1 MSETLK
7 EKNYALVEKVV
18 TSPWWEPKYAELLD
32 PNMTLELPFAPP
44 GMCQNLGR
52 GQLWAH
58 KTWMTKTVH
67 NWDVSVRRIYG
78 PKKAETGIYFAM
90 IDVRGDVHWADTD
103 GVYENYAVLRVTVKN
118 GKVVN
123 IKEWSNPFKYYAAIH
138 VTLPTFYVK
147 IPEKAVVKA
156 VLGKKEQP
164 VPVYPADP
172 ESVAQRARDN
182 YRSMVT
188 SDHDEMLK
196 MTTAPGNFKRIVFY
210 VPPEMQEEYS
220 SEEAEIMESWT
231 NASMDTWQLMDDAI
245 GYELDDPNAFFFETG
260 GYGQW
265 HWEGNNACGGYYNR
279 YLKFITLDDQG
290 LMTQYHEYL
299 NPVNKMNSINK
310 QIPTFPWL
318 Y

>member
-1 MSETLK
+1 MSEQAK
-7 EKNYALVEKVV
+7 QDRSLVEQVV
-18 TSPWWEPKYAELLD
+18 TAPWWEPRFDHLLD

-58 KTWMTKTVH
+58 KKWMNRTVKD
-67 NWDVSVRRIYG
+67 WSVHVRKIYG
-78 PKKAETGIYFAM
+78 PRNPETGIYFAM
-90 IDVRGDVHWADTD
+90 IDVKGKVHWADTD
-103 GVYENYAVLRVTVKN
+103 GTYENYAVLRVTVKG

-123 IKEWSNPFKYYAAIH
+123 IKEWSNPFQYYKAIH

-147 IPEKAVVKA
+147 IPEQVLAEAMERREAPAAVD
-156 VLGKKEQP
+156 
-164 VPVYPADP
+164 YPSDP
-172 ESVAQRARDN
+172 ESVAKRARDN
-182 YRSMVT
+182 YRAMVT
-188 SDHDEMLK
+188 ADHDEMLK
-196 MTTAPGNFKRIVFY
+196 MTTAPGNFKRIVYY
-210 VPPEMQEEYS
+210 VPPEMREEYS
-220 SEEAEIMESWT
+220 DQEAELMELWS

-245 GYELDDPNAFFFETG
+245 GYETDDPNAFFFETG
-260 GYGQW
+260 GYGRW
-265 HWEGNNACGGYYNR
+265 HWEGNNALGGYYNR

-310 QIPTFPWL
+310 PIPTFPWL